1 MEGLS
6 KIYPLTIVADRYG
19 GSYSGA
25 LFTAWNLQYDQ
36 LPGEISDCDLGCGI
50 FWTKADRSEI
60 GFGSNPNEAYQ
71 DLLEKLQVKKLKEQ
85 EALEHKLRNLRHL
98 TQEEFCDK
106 IGISDTHYRK
116 IEAGSR
122 TGSLELIVEM
132 AEYFHVSLDYLLL
145 GEMESNS
152 KAKKDILAVI
162 ESLTKIAREL

>member
-1 MEGLS
+1 MRTTRFNM
-6 KIYPLTIVADRYG
+6 KD
-19 GSYSGA
+19 
-25 LFTAWNLQYDQ
+25 
-36 LPGEISDCDLGCGI
+36 
-50 FWTKADRSEI
+50 
-60 GFGSNPNEAYQ
+60 FGTR
-71 DLLEKLQVKKLKEQ
+71 LR
-85 EALEHKLRNLRHL
+85 KLRQACGM

-132 AEYFHVSLDYLLL
+132 AEYFHVSLDYMLL

-162 ESLTKIAREL
+162 ESLTKIALPRRCCRPSGRCRSSAARQPPSNTSSSASRAA

>member
-1 MEGLS
+1 MQETV
-6 KIYPLTIVADRYG
+6 KAAA
-19 GSYSGA
+19 SYFYA
-25 LFTAWNLQYDQ
+25 ITAAFNAGHLRFQGFAAETQ
-36 LPGEISDCDLGCGI
+36 ISN
-50 FWTKADRSEI
+50 EI
-60 GFGSNPNEAYQ
+60 GGTDMRTTKFNMKDFG
-71 DLLEKLQVKKLKEQ
+71 LRLR
-85 EALEHKLRNLRHL
+85 KLRQACGL
-98 TQEEFCDK
+98 TQEEFCDV

-116 IEAGSR
+116 IEAGTR

>member
-85 EALEHKLRNLRHL
+85 EALERKLRNLRHL
-98 TQEEFCDK
+98 TQEEFCEK
-106 IGISDTHYRK
+106 IKRQGVFHNGETSVVISTD
-116 IEAGSR
+116 EGESVVCLPWAVF
-122 TGSLELIVEM
+122 ELILRKLGYGNDVDAAIKEWSKK
-132 AEYFHVSLDYLLL
+132 AE
-145 GEMESNS
+145 
-152 KAKKDILAVI
+152 
-162 ESLTKIAREL
+162 TK